1 MKFLIV
7 DDNDEMRKIIR
18 ESICNETDSIH
29 ECSDGEEAIQ
39 SYPEFLPD
47 YVIMDIRMKTVNG
60 LVATKLIN
68 EKYPDSHVVIV
79 TDYDIPSFRHAALDA
94 GACAFFSKENLLK
107 VKEFIIKK
115 AV

>member
-7 DDNDEMRKIIR
+7 DDNDEMRKII
-18 ESICNETDSIH
+18 SQTICTKEDKIM
-29 ECSDGEEAIQ
+29 ECSDGEEAIKTY
-39 SYPEFLPD
+39 SEILPD

-68 EKYPDSHVVIV
+68 EKFPDSRIVIV
-79 TDYDIPSFRHAALDA
+79 TDYDTPSFRHAALNA